1 VYSPPAEITPTSAL
15 PPGIPSTFHV
25 TAGFWLLTTVAVNC
39 CGWIVDIEAAAGVTV
54 TAIGGG
60 GFGGGVLAG
69 VPAAISLLSPPPQP
83 ARTLAASSTSAK
95 SVLVRGP
102 GEAVIAGCHPAVSIA
117 ADVILEVVVMP
128 DRILKIA
135 AVMLDASRAAFARA
149 PITSPGDGI
158 HLPVTV

>member
-1 VYSPPAEITPTSAL
+1 M
-15 PPGIPSTFHV
+15 
-25 TAGFWLLTTVAVNC
+25 TTVAVNC

-60 GFGGGVLAG
+60 GFGGGELAG
-69 VPAAISLLSPPPQP
+69 VLAAISLLPPPPQP

-128 DRILKIA
+128 DRILRIA
-135 AVMLDASRAAFARA
+135 AVMIDASRASFARVPTA
-149 PITSPGDGI
+149 R
-158 HLPVTV
+158 HPVTGFIYRSQCDPG

>member
-1 VYSPPAEITPTSAL
+1 M
-15 PPGIPSTFHV
+15 
-25 TAGFWLLTTVAVNC
+25 TTVAVNC

-95 SVLVRGP
+95 SVWVRGP
-102 GEAVIAGCHPAVSIA
+102 GEAVISGCHPAVSIA
-117 ADVILEVVVMP
+117 ADVIIEFVVMP
-128 DRILKIA
+128 DRFLRIA
-135 AVMLDASRAAFARA
+135 AVMIDASRACFARVPTA
-149 PITSPGDGI
+149 SPGDGV

>member
-1 VYSPPAEITPTSAL
+1 MA
-15 PPGIPSTFHV
+15 
-25 TAGFWLLTTVAVNC
+25 TVAVNC

-54 TAIGGG
+54 TAIEGGG
-60 GFGGGVLAG
+60 LGGGVLAG
-69 VPAAISLLSPPPQP
+69 VLAAISLLSPPPQP

>member
-1 VYSPPAEITPTSAL
+1 MA
-15 PPGIPSTFHV
+15 
-25 TAGFWLLTTVAVNC
+25 TVAVNC

-60 GFGGGVLAG
+60 GFGGGVLA
-69 VPAAISLLSPPPQP
+69 AAISLLPPPPQP

-102 GEAVIAGCHPAVSIA
+102 DEAVIAGCHPAVSIA